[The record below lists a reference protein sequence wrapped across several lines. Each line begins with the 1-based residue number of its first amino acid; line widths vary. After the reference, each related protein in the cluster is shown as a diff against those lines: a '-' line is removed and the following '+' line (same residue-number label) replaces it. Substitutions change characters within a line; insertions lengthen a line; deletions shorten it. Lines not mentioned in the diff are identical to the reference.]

1 MFEFSTKSRINSL
14 LITSNSKW
22 FYWLSDFDPK
32 YEIPHYC
39 NGNCNSMTGEFALKI
54 WAEAQRTHR
63 NGFRIEGKGYYTKT

>member
-1 MFEFSTKSRINSL
+1 MK
-14 LITSNSKW
+14 SKW

-54 WAEAQRTHR
+54 WAEAQRTQR
-63 NGFRIEGKGYYTKT
+63 NGFRIEGLGFMYY